1 VSLKFVY
8 HLRGERAETSNSKP
22 HYHKV
27 AVPLLIPEFAAEA
40 PRVLANFV
48 IGALGHEPI
57 EQCGIDVAAGQHCN
71 CKLTLDVDLS

>member
-8 HLRGERAETSNSKP
+8 HLRGKRAETSNSKP
-22 HYHKV
+22 YHHKV

-40 PRVLANFV
+40 PRVPAKFV